1 MDLKQLRAFLT
12 VSETGSVSRAASVLN
27 LVQPAVSRQI
37 RLLEES
43 MGTALFTRE
52 RHGMALTAAG
62 RTLAEYARRALLEL
76 ERARAQIVGAGTGI
90 SGLATLGLLPSTIE
104 RLAGPLV
111 AAMAQRYPGIRLNL
125 AAGYAGTLRRW
136 LDTGEIDAALL
147 YGTPH
152 TSGVH
157 ATPLLSDTLWLVG
170 PPASGLRAEQ
180 PVTLAQAARHP
191 LILPGEPH
199 GTRTLVEHA
208 CAVAR
213 VKLNVVVETNSLSVQ
228 RSLALHGHGLTIFP
242 PVAVADDL
250 RAGRLAGAPLA
261 EPDIPRNLV
270 LALPAQRPPAR
281 HVRCAVDIL
290 VEQARRAVLAGAWP
304 QAHWL
309 GPESATPRDASVRNA

>member
-1 MDLKQLRAFLT
+1 MDFKQLRAFLT

-43 MGTALFTRE
+43 MGTPLFTRE

-62 RTLAEYARRALLEL
+62 RTLTEYARRALLEL
-76 ERARAQIVGAGTGI
+76 ERARAQIVGADTGI
-90 SGLATLGLLPSTIE
+90 SGLVTLGLLPSTIE

-111 AAMAQRYPGIRLNL
+111 ATLTQRYPGIRLNL

-136 LDTGEIDAALL
+136 LETGEIDAALL
-147 YGTPH
+147 YGDAH
-152 TSGVH
+152 TAGLRT
-157 ATPLLSDTLWLVG
+157 TPLLSDALWLVG
-170 PPASGLRAEQ
+170 PPESGLRADQ
-180 PVTLAQAARHP
+180 PVPIKEAAQHP
-191 LILPGEPH
+191 LILPGQPH

-213 VKLNVVVETNSLSVQ
+213 VTLRVAVETNSLSVQ

-250 RAGRLAGAPLA
+250 RDGRLVGAPLTA
-261 EPDIPRNLV
+261 PDIPRSLV
-270 LALPAQRPPAR
+270 LAQPAQRTVAR
-281 HVRCAVDIL
+281 HVRYAVDVL
-290 VEQARRAVLAGAWP
+290 ATEARRAVQSGTWP
-304 QAHWL
+304 QARWL
-309 GPESATPRDASVRNA
+309 GAETC